1 MVAKKVK
8 VHFKTKKDAKEIQH
22 TENKDIQPS
31 PGVETVKV
39 TNVKEP
45 IDKKAQAVAP
55 PSEDESKKIE
65 DATKEFLNPKMMC
78 SVVDSVFISVAKI
91 GGDHW
96 RLEPFES
103 ENLSTALTNYLNVVL
118 PSIFKKQPELFAL
131 CLTAGVVMLPRV
143 VESVKRNKSKK
154 SKEIINEP
162 SESTIGKPAP
172 PQESNDTARNRG
184 NSKESKTGPRT
195 LQKVA

>member
-1 MVAKKVK
+1 MAKKKKNVK
-8 VHFKTKKDAKEIQH
+8 KVQH
-22 TENKDIQPS
+22 IENKDLQPS
-31 PGVETVKV
+31 SGVETVKV
-39 TNVKEP
+39 TNIKEP
-45 IDKKAQAVAP
+45 IDKKAQAIAP
-55 PSEDESKKIE
+55 PSQDESKKIE

-143 VESVKRNKSKK
+143 VESVKRNKSNK
-154 SKEIINEP
+154 SKGIDNKP
-162 SESTIGKPAP
+162 SKTAPGETTP
-172 PQESNDTARNRG
+172 PQEGNNTAGNRG
-184 NSKESKTGPRT
+184 NSKESKTGPGPGKRMD
-195 LQKVA
+195 